1 MSNIASTAEGL
12 IGKETGKYDC
22 SGFVV
27 YCYQLNGKNNVP
39 HSSSMIWKNGSQG
52 DGSAGDI
59 VCWDGHVGICD
70 GNGNVIHSYNSHHNI
85 RKDPISK
92 VSQWD
97 KRTVK
102 GYRRF

>member
-1 MSNIASTAEGL
+1 MSSIASTAEGL
-12 IGKETGKYDC
+12 IGQKTGEFDC

-27 YCYQLNGKNNVP
+27 YCYKQNGINNVP
-39 HSSSMIWKNGSQG
+39 HSSSEIWSKGSAG

-59 VCWDGHVGICD
+59 VCWNGHVGICD
-70 GNGNVIHSYNSHHNI
+70 GNGNVIHSYNANHNI
-85 RKDPISK
+85 RKDSISK

-97 KRTVK
+97 NRTVK